1 MIEKIITE
9 NDKIEMKILGKLA
22 GFVLVF
28 MSLVMY
34 SACTEKK
41 AESNAVVA
49 SEVKAD
55 EPQMVIR
62 YIDED
67 SLLAQYNLAKDINE
81 AMLRRSNQ
89 FDGEQ
94 QRRAREIQK
103 LAADIEDKYKNN
115 GYLTQESFNAD
126 QNKLAKMQS
135 DAENYMAR
143 LQRDIQSEM
152 QQNSIQLNDSINN
165 FLKAYCK
172 EKGFNAVLRK
182 TAAFYMDS
190 KYEVTKEVVE
200 GLNKRYNKVEKK

>member
-1 MIEKIITE
+1 MKFLINPVAPVLLLMSVAMATSCNQTKNE
-9 NDKIEMKILGKLA
+9 NA
-22 GFVLVF
+22 AATV
-28 MSLVMY
+28 
-34 SACTEKK
+34 
-41 AESNAVVA
+41 AEAK
-49 SEVKAD
+49 SETH
-55 EPQMVIR
+55 QMVIR

-89 FDGEQ
+89 FDSEQ
-94 QRRAREIQK
+94 QRRAKDIQK
-103 LAADIEDKYKNN
+103 LAADIENKYKSN

-135 DAENYMAR
+135 DAENYLAR

-152 QQNSIQLNDSINN
+152 VQNQIQLNDSINN

-172 EKGFNAVLRK
+172 EKGFDAVLRK
-182 TAAFYMDS
+182 SATFYMGSD
-190 KYEVTKEVVE
+190 YEVTSEVVE

>member
-1 MIEKIITE
+1 
-9 NDKIEMKILGKLA
+9 MKIVMKLVS
-22 GFVLVF
+22 FVIAFASVAMF
-28 MSLVMY
+28 TSC
-34 SACTEKK
+34 SESKK
-41 AESNAVVA
+41 AEAAADVTEVVN
-49 SEVKAD
+49 E

-89 FDGEQ
+89 FDNEQ
-94 QRRAREIQK
+94 QRRARDIQK
-103 LAADIEDKYKNN
+103 LASDIESKYKNN

-143 LQRDIQSEM
+143 LQRDIQNEM
-152 QQNSIQLNDSINN
+152 VQNQIQLNDSINN
-165 FLKAYCK
+165 FMKAYCQ

-182 TAAFYMDS
+182 TASFYIDA
-190 KYEVTKEVVE
+190 KYDVTAEVVE

>member
-1 MIEKIITE
+1 
-9 NDKIEMKILGKLA
+9 MKLLNKLS
-22 GFVLVF
+22 GIVLVF
-28 MSLVMY
+28 MSVAMFT
-34 SACTEKK
+34 SCADSKTENGAAVA
-41 AESNAVVA
+41 AEEAKTDS
-49 SEVKAD
+49 
-55 EPQMVIR
+55 PQMVIR

-89 FDGEQ
+89 FDSEQ
-94 QRRAREIQK
+94 QRRARDIQK
-103 LAADIEDKYKNN
+103 LASDIENKYKNN

-135 DAENYMAR
+135 DAESYMAR

-165 FLKAYCK
+165 YLKAYCK
-172 EKGFNAVLRK
+172 EKGFDAVLRK

-190 KYEVTKEVVE
+190 KYEVTQEVVE

>member
-1 MIEKIITE
+1 
-9 NDKIEMKILGKLA
+9 MKILSKLA

-28 MSLVMY
+28 MSVAMFT
-34 SACTEKK
+34 SC
-41 AESNAVVA
+41 AESKKENVA
-49 SEVKAD
+49 ATAEVKS
-55 EPQMVIR
+55 ETPQMVIR

-89 FDGEQ
+89 FDSEQ
-94 QRRAREIQK
+94 KRRARDIQK
-103 LAADIEDKYKNN
+103 LAGDIENKYKSN

-135 DAENYMAR
+135 DAENYLAR

-152 QQNSIQLNDSINN
+152 LQNQIQLNDSINN

-172 EKGFNAVLRK
+172 EKGFEAVLRK
-182 TAAFYMDS
+182 TATFYMDP
-190 KYEVTKEVVE
+190 KYEVTAEVVE
-200 GLNKRYNKVEKK
+200 GLNKRYNKVEKKK

>member
-1 MIEKIITE
+1 
-9 NDKIEMKILGKLA
+9 MKILSKLA

-28 MSLVMY
+28 MSVAMFT
-34 SACTEKK
+34 SC
-41 AESNAVVA
+41 AESKKENVA
-49 SEVKAD
+49 ATAEVKS
-55 EPQMVIR
+55 ETSQMVIR

-89 FDGEQ
+89 FDSEQ
-94 QRRAREIQK
+94 KRRARDIQK
-103 LAADIEDKYKNN
+103 LAGDIENKYKSN

-135 DAENYMAR
+135 DAENYLAR

-152 QQNSIQLNDSINN
+152 LQNQIQLNDSINN

-172 EKGFNAVLRK
+172 EKGFEAVLRK
-182 TAAFYMDS
+182 TATFYMDP
-190 KYEVTKEVVE
+190 KYEVTAEVVE
-200 GLNKRYNKVEKK
+200 GLNKRYNKVEKKK

>member
-1 MIEKIITE
+1 MQ
-9 NDKIEMKILGKLA
+9 D
-22 GFVLVF
+22 
-28 MSLVMY
+28 
-34 SACTEKK
+34 CTETKTNNNTEAV
-41 AESNAVVA
+41 AEETNQ
-49 SEVKAD
+49 

-89 FDGEQ
+89 FDSEQ

-103 LAADIEDKYKNN
+103 LATDMENKYRNN

-135 DAENYMAR
+135 DAESYMAR
-143 LQRDIQSEM
+143 LQRDIQNEM
-152 QQNSIQLNDSINN
+152 LQNQIQLNDSINN
-165 FLKAYCK
+165 FLKSYCK

-182 TAAFYMDS
+182 TATFYVDS

>member
-1 MIEKIITE
+1 
-9 NDKIEMKILGKLA
+9 MKNFGKLT
-22 GFVLVF
+22 GLVLLF
-28 MSLVMY
+28 MSLAMFT
-34 SACTEKK
+34 SCTETKTNNNTEAV
-41 AESNAVVA
+41 AEETNQ
-49 SEVKAD
+49 

-89 FDGEQ
+89 FDSEQ

-103 LAADIEDKYKNN
+103 LATDMENKYRNN

-135 DAENYMAR
+135 DAESYMAR
-143 LQRDIQSEM
+143 LQRDIQNEM
-152 QQNSIQLNDSINN
+152 LQNQIQLNDSINN
-165 FLKAYCK
+165 FLKSYCK

-182 TAAFYMDS
+182 TATFYVDS

>member
-1 MIEKIITE
+1 
-9 NDKIEMKILGKLA
+9 MKILSKLA

-28 MSLVMY
+28 MSVAMFT
-34 SACTEKK
+34 SC
-41 AESNAVVA
+41 AESKKENVA
-49 SEVKAD
+49 ATTEVKS
-55 EPQMVIR
+55 ETPQMVIR

-89 FDGEQ
+89 FDSEQ
-94 QRRAREIQK
+94 KRRARDIQK
-103 LAADIEDKYKNN
+103 LAGDIENKYKSN

-135 DAENYMAR
+135 DAENYLAR

-152 QQNSIQLNDSINN
+152 LQNQIQLNDSINN

-172 EKGFNAVLRK
+172 EKGFEAVLRK
-182 TAAFYMDS
+182 TATFYMDP
-190 KYEVTKEVVE
+190 KYEVTAEVVE
-200 GLNKRYNKVEKK
+200 GLNKRYNKVEKKK

>member
-1 MIEKIITE
+1 
-9 NDKIEMKILGKLA
+9 MKILSKLA
-22 GFVLVF
+22 SLVLVF
-28 MSLVMY
+28 MSVAMFT
-34 SACTEKK
+34 SC
-41 AESNAVVA
+41 AESKKESGAA
-49 SEVKAD
+49 AAAEVKS
-55 EPQMVIR
+55 ETPQMVIR

-89 FDGEQ
+89 FDSEQ
-94 QRRAREIQK
+94 QRRARDIQK
-103 LAADIEDKYKNN
+103 LAGDIENKYKSN

-135 DAENYMAR
+135 DAENYLAR

-152 QQNSIQLNDSINN
+152 LQNQIQLNDSINN

-172 EKGFNAVLRK
+172 EKGFDAVLRK
-182 TAAFYMDS
+182 TATFYMDS
-190 KYEVTKEVVE
+190 KYEVTSEVVE

>member
-1 MIEKIITE
+1 
-9 NDKIEMKILGKLA
+9 MKIVMKLVS
-22 GFVLVF
+22 FVIAFASVAMF
-28 MSLVMY
+28 TSC
-34 SACTEKK
+34 SESKK
-41 AESNAVVA
+41 AEATADATEVVN
-49 SEVKAD
+49 E

-89 FDGEQ
+89 FDNEQ
-94 QRRAREIQK
+94 QRRARDIQK
-103 LAADIEDKYKNN
+103 LASDIESKYKNN

-143 LQRDIQSEM
+143 LQRDIQNEM
-152 QQNSIQLNDSINN
+152 VQNQIQLNDSINN
-165 FLKAYCK
+165 FMKAYCQ

-182 TAAFYMDS
+182 TASFYIDA
-190 KYEVTKEVVE
+190 KYDVTAEVVE
-200 GLNKRYNKVEKK
+200 GLNKRYNKVVKK

>member
-1 MIEKIITE
+1 
-9 NDKIEMKILGKLA
+9 MKILSKLA
-22 GFVLVF
+22 SLVLVF
-28 MSLVMY
+28 MSVAMFT
-34 SACTEKK
+34 SC
-41 AESNAVVA
+41 AESKKESGAA
-49 SEVKAD
+49 TAAEVKS
-55 EPQMVIR
+55 ETPQMVIR

-89 FDGEQ
+89 FDSEQ
-94 QRRAREIQK
+94 QRRARDIQK
-103 LAADIEDKYKNN
+103 LAGDIENKYKSN

-135 DAENYMAR
+135 DAENYLAR

-152 QQNSIQLNDSINN
+152 LQNQIQLNDSINN

-172 EKGFNAVLRK
+172 EKGFDAVLRK
-182 TAAFYMDS
+182 TTTFYMDS
-190 KYEVTKEVVE
+190 KYEVTGEVVE

>member
-1 MIEKIITE
+1 
-9 NDKIEMKILGKLA
+9 MKIFGKLT

-28 MSLVMY
+28 MSLAMFT
-34 SACTEKK
+34 SCTETKT
-41 AESNAVVA
+41 ENNAA
-49 SEVKAD
+49 TATEVKSE

-89 FDGEQ
+89 FDSEQ

-103 LAADIEDKYKNN
+103 LAADIENKYKNN

-165 FLKAYCK
+165 FLRAYCK

-182 TAAFYMDS
+182 TATFYMDS

>member
-1 MIEKIITE
+1 MKFLIKPVAPVLLLMSVAMATSCNQTKNE
-9 NDKIEMKILGKLA
+9 NA
-22 GFVLVF
+22 AATV
-28 MSLVMY
+28 
-34 SACTEKK
+34 
-41 AESNAVVA
+41 AEAK
-49 SEVKAD
+49 SETH
-55 EPQMVIR
+55 QMVIR

-89 FDGEQ
+89 FDSEQ
-94 QRRAREIQK
+94 QRRAKDIQK
-103 LAADIEDKYKNN
+103 LAADIENKYKSN

-135 DAENYMAR
+135 DAENYLAR

-152 QQNSIQLNDSINN
+152 VQNQIQLNDSINN

-172 EKGFNAVLRK
+172 EKGFDAVLRK
-182 TAAFYMDS
+182 SATFYMGSD
-190 KYEVTKEVVE
+190 YEVTSEVVE